1 MNFKK
6 LFVLVPLILML
17 VALSACSTITK
28 PVYDCQLKAS
38 ILIDDPERNT
48 FFSKDYQLKYDW
60 LETTDNSGN
69 KGYSM
74 KFTNIS
80 ELSGDI
86 ESLNAKIDT
95 YNKLISPLFGGGLV
109 SITPGIDQISLSG
122 YMAGGKVYSI
132 MPTGCGINS
141 SYTEQMHSE
150 MQDGLGAYDNKYNIV
165 GDRVFVTI
173 TSPAGSLVKYS
184 FPLKLLDTAFDQAFR
199 SNGQLVMPSGQLQ
212 TMEITA
218 DQASTTA
225 DMLQNMMTEN
235 GSIESV
241 YFSFNA
247 DDFEGRRVLKPV
259 IARALEISAGE
270 YDVPVVAM
278 LNGYGTSGYK
288 SITSVTAQGDELNV
302 HGWMVLGTG
311 NVNSSGGDFTYSS
324 NTQTTLEDMVKG
336 SIYLTPVQ

>member
-1 MNFKK
+1 
-6 LFVLVPLILML
+6 
-17 VALSACSTITK
+17 
-28 PVYDCQLKAS
+28 
-38 ILIDDPERNT
+38 
-48 FFSKDYQLKYDW
+48 
-60 LETTDNSGN
+60 
-69 KGYSM
+69 M